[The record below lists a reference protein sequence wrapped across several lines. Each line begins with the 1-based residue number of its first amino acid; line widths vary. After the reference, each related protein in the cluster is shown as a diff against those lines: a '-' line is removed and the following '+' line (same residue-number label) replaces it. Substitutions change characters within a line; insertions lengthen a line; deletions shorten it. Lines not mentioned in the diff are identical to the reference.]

1 MHNYKVG
8 SSNHRHLHS
17 ADMNQG
23 KMEEMGLNSE
33 QQILHGADM
42 NQEREKCDWTQDNKT
57 GTLSSKDDE

>member
-1 MHNYKVG
+1 
-8 SSNHRHLHS
+8 
-17 ADMNQG
+17 MNQG